1 MWLLLS
7 FVSNLLQKPVANCF
21 LTNRGWLAVVVM
33 MIKCNNDL
41 HPGLPKGEAHRVTL
55 SIHVDVSIQFSREI
69 LVLRIQ
75 VSHKF
80 SKNTRSVEGRT

>member
-1 MWLLLS
+1 M
-7 FVSNLLQKPVANCF
+7 
-21 LTNRGWLAVVVM
+21 VM

-80 SKNTRSVEGRT
+80 SKEISRRKNLILLWDQITRKSK